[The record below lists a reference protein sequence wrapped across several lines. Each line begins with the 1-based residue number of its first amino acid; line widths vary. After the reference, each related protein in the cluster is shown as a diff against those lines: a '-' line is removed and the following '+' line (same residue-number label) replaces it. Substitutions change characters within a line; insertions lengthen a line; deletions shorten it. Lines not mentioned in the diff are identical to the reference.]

1 MKKNTM
7 KKPKLAVIDGDI
19 IAWKSAFIADSEGAL
34 VIDSVI
40 SNLIKKWTPKGV
52 TKVIVA
58 LSDKANF
65 RKDLFP
71 DYKANRAS
79 VVKPDSLGASFEILR
94 ERYDTLTLPE
104 LEADDILGIYA
115 SSGKGIS
122 VSIDKDL
129 KGVPG
134 WYWNPEKD
142 KKPYLIAPEDA
153 EKWFCIQWMAG
164 DSTDG
169 IPGMWMIGKKKAEKL
184 LDQCKDEQWH
194 ELITEMYKLEQH
206 APKKDYGEI
215 DPCVAM
221 GQCVRILQCGN
232 YDMKKKEI
240 TELWYPK
247 VGL

>member
-1 MKKNTM
+1 M
-7 KKPKLAVIDGDI
+7 KKPKLAVMDGDI
-19 IAWKSAFIADSEGAL
+19 IAWKSAFIADSEGPMTL
-34 VIDSVI
+34 DSIIGNIVR
-40 SNLIKKWTPKGV
+40 KWKPKGV
-52 TKVIVA
+52 KEFMIA
-58 LSDKANF
+58 LSDKENF
-65 RKDLFP
+65 RKKLFP
-71 DYKANRAS
+71 DYKSNREE
-79 VVKPDSLGASFEILR
+79 VVKPDSLGMAFDTIR

-115 SSGKGIS
+115 SSGKGIAI
-122 VSIDKDL
+122 SIDKDL

-134 WYWNPEKD
+134 WNWNPEKD
-142 KKPYLIAPEDA
+142 KKPYLITEEEA

-164 DSTDG
+164 DTTDG
-169 IPGMWMIGKKKAEKL
+169 IPGMWMIGKKKAEKY
-184 LDQCKDEQWH
+184 LDECKDEQWH

-206 APKKDYGEI
+206 APKKDYGDI

-221 GQCVRILQCGN
+221 GQCVRILQCNN